1 MAWLHRAFIITI
13 CLASVFVWGC
23 SSYKSEFE
31 AAKKQIAQLKSEKQ
45 VLTDET
51 ARLKQEKADMG
62 EQVSRL
68 DKTRLKLETD
78 VSRLK
83 GTNEV
88 LSQENDRL
96 KNSQS
101 TLEKQIAQLKQ
112 DNSSLA
118 KKVARLEKERDTAP
132 KQMIGTPPSVEK
144 RQTAATPERALQA
157 PKASRNPC
165 DAVIQFM
172 HKSMDAIRRSKGDE
186 RKRLLAEL
194 KTLYA
199 NEMRGAPTQAITNAE
214 AWVNEASRTWDK
226 ASDDGLFQLLKKRNA
241 VLKACG
247 KTPEQAGF

>member
-1 MAWLHRAFIITI
+1 MAWLHRGFIITM
-13 CLASVFVWGC
+13 CLASVLVLGC
-23 SSYKSEFE
+23 STYKTEFE
-31 AAKKQIAQLKSEKQ
+31 DAKKQIAQLKSEKQ
-45 VLTDET
+45 LLTDET
-51 ARLKQEKADMG
+51 ARLKQEKTDMG

-68 DKTRLKLETD
+68 DEMRLKLETD

-83 GTNEV
+83 GTNEA
-88 LSQENDRL
+88 LSRENDRL
-96 KNSQS
+96 GKSQS
-101 TLEKQIAQLKQ
+101 RLEKQIAQLKQ

-132 KQMIGTPPSVEK
+132 KPVIGTPPSVEK
-144 RQTAATPERALQA
+144 RETAATPERAVRA
-157 PKASRNPC
+157 PKASRTPC

-194 KTLYA
+194 KTVYA
-199 NEMRGAPTQAITNAE
+199 REMRGAPARAITNAE
-214 AWVNEASRTWDK
+214 GWVNEASRTWDK

-247 KTPEQAGF
+247 KTPEQGGF